1 MKKLLTIFAML
12 SLSIF
17 TCTRCTDD
25 DNKTLVFEKKQA
37 VVEEPANT
45 DPGNTDPGNTD
56 PGNTDPGNTDPGTTP
71 AAPGDSLIIVAY
83 VTYWDT
89 AIPDPTL
96 VTHINYAFGKVSN
109 SFNSVEIKTPSRLK
123 QMVKLKEKNPKLKVL
138 LSIGGWG
145 AGNFSEMAMDPKLRK
160 SFCEDCLAKVN
171 QYKLDG
177 IDLDWE
183 YPTSNSAG
191 ISSDPS
197 DTKNYTALLKDLR
210 EVLGD
215 KYLITMASSAS
226 AKYVDFKSCIQYMN
240 FVNLMTYDMGRPPK
254 HHSALYPSSG
264 KTSRS
269 VDESV
274 ALHKNAGVPYEK
286 IVVGAPFYCKAASS
300 SSSGDGTYYCKMGPL
315 FEKYTE
321 KWDDSAKVPYL
332 VDSNGTMMFTYDN
345 PRSIGLKADY
355 VIAKKLR
362 GMMFW
367 NWEGDNTTTWEMTH
381 AIYDKFYPAQ

>member
-1 MKKLLTIFAML
+1 MKKLL
-12 SLSIF
+12 SICALLALCVF
-17 TCTRCTDD
+17 SCTRCTEDPQ
-25 DNKTLVFEKKQA
+25 VPSFEKKQA
-37 VVEEPANT
+37 VPEDKQQDQGDSQGDGQEGT
-45 DPGNTDPGNTD
+45 DPVTPV
-56 PGNTDPGNTDPGTTP
+56 TP
-71 AAPGDSLIIVAY
+71 ADPASDRVIVAY

-89 AIPDPTL
+89 VIPDPTL
-96 VTHINYAFGKVSN
+96 VTHINYAFGKVAN
-109 SFNSVEIKTPSRLK
+109 TFNKVEIKTESRLK
-123 QMVKLKEKNPKLKVL
+123 RMVKLKEKNEKLKVL

-145 AGNFSEMAMDPKLRK
+145 AGNFSEMAADADLRM
-160 SFCEDCLAKVN
+160 SFCKDCLAKCQ
-171 QYKLDG
+171 QYGLDG

-191 ISSDPS
+191 ISSSPN
-197 DTKNYTALLKDLR
+197 DTKNYTLLLKDLR
-210 EVLGD
+210 SVLGTD
-215 KYLITMASSAS
+215 YLITMASSSS
-226 AKYVDFKSCIQYMN
+226 AKYVDFKACIQYMD

-274 ALHKNAGVPYEK
+274 ALHYKAGIPYEK

-300 SSSGDGTYYCKMGPL
+300 SDSGDGTYWCKMGSL

-321 KWDDSAKVPYL
+321 KWDDAAKVPYL
-332 VDSNGTMMFTYDN
+332 ADNDGKMVFTYDN
-345 PRSIGLKADY
+345 PTSIGLKADY

-367 NWEGDNTTTWEMTH
+367 NWEGDNSSTWEMTH
-381 AIYDKFYPAQ
+381 AIYDKFFPATNQ

>member
-1 MKKLLTIFAML
+1 MKKVLGVIAFLTL
-12 SLSIF
+12 CVLC
-17 TCTRCTDD
+17 CTRCTDD
-25 DNKTLVFEKKQA
+25 DNQIINFEKKQA
-37 VVEEPANT
+37 VDESQNQT
-45 DPGNTDPGNTD
+45 DPTPGTDPD
-56 PGNTDPGNTDPGTTP
+56 PDITP
-71 AAPGDSLIIVAY
+71 AAPGDSLVIVAY

-96 VTHINYAFGKVSN
+96 VTHINYAFGKVSD
-109 SFNSVEIKTPSRLK
+109 SFNSVEIKTVSRLK

-145 AGNFSEMAMDPKLRK
+145 AGNFSEMARDPKLRK

-183 YPTSNSAG
+183 YPTSSSAG

-215 KYLITMASSAS
+215 KYLITMASSSS

-274 ALHKNAGVPYEK
+274 ALHYKAGIPYDK

-300 SSSGDGTYYCKMGPL
+300 SDAGDGTYYCKMGSL
-315 FEKYTE
+315 FEKYNE
-321 KWDDSAKVPYL
+321 MWDDAAKVPYL
-332 VDSNGTMMFTYDN
+332 ADKSGTMMFTYDN

-381 AIYDKFYPAQ
+381 AIYDKFYPAAN

>member
-1 MKKLLTIFAML
+1 
-12 SLSIF
+12 
-17 TCTRCTDD
+17 
-25 DNKTLVFEKKQA
+25 
-37 VVEEPANT
+37 
-45 DPGNTDPGNTD
+45 
-56 PGNTDPGNTDPGTTP
+56 
-71 AAPGDSLIIVAY
+71 
-83 VTYWDT
+83 
-89 AIPDPTL
+89 
-96 VTHINYAFGKVSN
+96 
-109 SFNSVEIKTPSRLK
+109 
-123 QMVKLKEKNPKLKVL
+123 
-138 LSIGGWG
+138 
-145 AGNFSEMAMDPKLRK
+145 MDPALRK

-191 ISSDPS
+191 ISSHPS

-215 KYLITMASSAS
+215 KYLITMASSSS
-226 AKYVDFKSCIQYMN
+226 AKYVDFKNCIQYMN

-274 ALHKNAGVPYEK
+274 KLHKDAGIPYDK

-300 SSSGDGTYYCKMGPL
+300 SDANDGTYYCKMGPL
-315 FEKYTE
+315 FSKYTE

-332 VDSNGTMMFTYDN
+332 ADNSGTMMYTYDN
-345 PRSIGLKADY
+345 VKSIGLKADY

-367 NWEGDNTTTWEMTH
+367 NWEGDNTTTWELTH
-381 AIYDKFYPAQ
+381 AIYDKFYPAAQ